1 MIQSNELS
9 KELRFRTSCSQGKGG
24 QNVNKVS
31 TKVEAI
37 FDINASLF
45 FTEEEKQLIITKS
58 GKHLKDDGSIHI
70 ICSEGRS
77 QYLNKKKTIE
87 KLLVLIEKCL
97 KKTKKRIKTK
107 IPAKEK
113 ENRIVEKKI
122 RSEKK
127 QSRMKV
133 DLKA

>member
-37 FDINASLF
+37 FDVNASLL
-45 FTEEEKQLIITKS
+45 FTEEEKQLIISKS
-58 GKHLKDDGSIHI
+58 GKFLKDDGSVHI
-70 ICSEGRS
+70 TCSKGRS
-77 QYLNKKKTIE
+77 QYLNKKKVIE
-87 KLLVLIEKCL
+87 KLLALIEKCL
-97 KKTKKRIKTK
+97 KQTKKRIKTK
-107 IPAKEK
+107 MPAEEKEK
-113 ENRIVEKKI
+113 RIIEKKI

-127 QSRMKV
+127 QGRKKV
-133 DLKA
+133 DL